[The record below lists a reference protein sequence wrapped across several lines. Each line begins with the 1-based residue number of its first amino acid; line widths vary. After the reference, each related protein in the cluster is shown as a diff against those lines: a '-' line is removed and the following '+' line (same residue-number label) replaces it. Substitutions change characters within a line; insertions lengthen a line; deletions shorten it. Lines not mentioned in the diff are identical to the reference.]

1 MKTQKLAAN
10 GDVVETCMIPGLTP
24 GSPSHTFQDERGL
37 LYSTQFAQPAI
48 VLMELAAFEDIKARG
63 LVQRNAP
70 FAGHSLGEY
79 AALGTV
85 ADILSVH
92 SLLSLV
98 FYRGL
103 AMQVAIKRDEY
114 GKTDFSMVA
123 GNPSRVGKG
132 RLLLVAG
139 KDLLTYRS

>member
-1 MKTQKLAAN
+1 
-10 GDVVETCMIPGLTP
+10 
-24 GSPSHTFQDERGL
+24 
-37 LYSTQFAQPAI
+37 
-48 VLMELAAFEDIKARG
+48 MELAAFEDIKARG
-63 LVQRNAP
+63 LVQRDAP

-79 AALGTV
+79 AALGTI

-103 AMQVAIKRDEY
+103 AMQVAIKRDGH

-132 RLLLVAG
+132 RLPLVVFQ
-139 KDLLTYRS
+139 DLFTYES